1 MIRTAIAALSML
13 ALVACST
20 TPIAA
25 DQARAPA
32 QVMAPELL
40 QDKPG
45 TGTLVILRD
54 RGLSGSAC
62 LHTISVD
69 GRAAA
74 MLDNGEGVTFHLP
87 AGQHLINVTSG
98 RALCPNVAMS
108 TEPNIVAGGH
118 VIYRISLAADNALR
132 LTRTQ

>member
-1 MIRTAIAALSML
+1 MIRTALL
-13 ALVACST
+13 AFSLLAMVACST

-25 DQARAPA
+25 DQARAPTRA
-32 QVMAPELL
+32 MAPELL
-40 QDKPG
+40 QSMPG

-54 RGLSGSAC
+54 RGLSGSGC
-62 LHTISVD
+62 LHTVAID
-69 GRAAA
+69 GRPVAV
-74 MLDNGEGVTFHLP
+74 LDNGEGVTFHLP
-87 AGQHLINVTSG
+87 AGRHLVNVESG

-108 TEPNIVAGGH
+108 AEPDIVAGSR